1 MAKRARK
8 SRQQPKPAKAAPT
21 SNRNSAPDNFA
32 HSPASNSNKTDTPW
46 AAGETYLPPEKRSLW
61 PSEIF
66 ESAMRPCNIVPR
78 NWKRELPHLAAV
90 FVAALFLYAWT
101 APRLVALEDD
111 GLFIANLH
119 FFGVAHPPGYP
130 AHTFF
135 GGLFYHILDGLQ
147 NILGWEAHEKRPAYL
162 GHLFSGFAG
171 AVACS
176 ALYATVAMLIRGRV
190 FAYFAGLGYA
200 ASDTFWSQAIIT
212 EVYTLNSMFFFIVL
226 ALCLRYSSQ
235 ALGHLGQRST
245 KTHRHV
251 FIALTFV
258 YGLGVANHYPLLGLG
273 SIGLGMMVL
282 SQIGNI
288 IPRAVLGVAGVFA
301 GAAPLY
307 LWMVWRSGY
316 KIAENPANFYG
327 PIGLLGINEN
337 ISVVDFWFYFRRS
350 GYSGV
355 DKQSGVGLE
364 DKLDFATDLGH
375 DMLWQFTPLGFALVV
390 VGVLVML
397 RSRYNWLGFSL
408 LTSWFMTSFLLV
420 LLLDFKAEFIW
431 KAAFRVYHLLAFGI
445 MAIWLAFGAAW
456 IADKTRSWLSPMMR
470 RQLGGAMLA
479 AVVGFSLATHWNKND
494 RSGYSWAHDLAVA
507 KLNSVEAGAVLFT
520 FDDLDLPV
528 GYLHF
533 VEGQRPDLKV
543 YNDQALVYGDRLY
556 SPLLPDNPPPN
567 NPGATGKT
575 DILRKFIGETNKP
588 IYYHAARE
596 NLYRHPRYGSDFLG
610 FFRRV
615 NREGPHQRIILSD
628 YLRDW
633 LDKNAG
639 LHNEITDLW
648 TRQQHYSTVSQ
659 LVSAV
664 QVASYNGVQLSEE
677 WNEVIERAIS
687 QNTLARLTSNSNRLN
702 FRRLTPELMRREL
715 DWMNEF
721 DPSSQPLLGRGVH
734 ADFYWQKAFFAR
746 ELQDENTPFED
757 TLLLGWRANQT
768 PNNRAAVELLNF
780 YQAEERFCDFIAMMA
795 EIYPN
800 AADIPKPYL
809 PGLRAARQSA
819 GNCPPAEAA

>member
-66 ESAMRPCNIVPR
+66 ESAMRPCNIVSR

-288 IPRAVLGVAGVFA
+288 IPRAILGVAGVFA

-397 RSRYNWLGFSL
+397 RSRY
-408 LTSWFMTSFLLV
+408 
-420 LLLDFKAEFIW
+420 K
-431 KAAFRVYHLLAFGI
+431 
-445 MAIWLAFGAAW
+445 
-456 IADKTRSWLSPMMR
+456 
-470 RQLGGAMLA
+470 
-479 AVVGFSLATHWNKND
+479 
-494 RSGYSWAHDLAVA
+494 
-507 KLNSVEAGAVLFT
+507 
-520 FDDLDLPV
+520 
-528 GYLHF
+528 
-533 VEGQRPDLKV
+533 
-543 YNDQALVYGDRLY
+543 
-556 SPLLPDNPPPN
+556 
-567 NPGATGKT
+567 
-575 DILRKFIGETNKP
+575 
-588 IYYHAARE
+588 
-596 NLYRHPRYGSDFLG
+596 
-610 FFRRV
+610 
-615 NREGPHQRIILSD
+615 
-628 YLRDW
+628 
-633 LDKNAG
+633 
-639 LHNEITDLW
+639 
-648 TRQQHYSTVSQ
+648 
-659 LVSAV
+659 
-664 QVASYNGVQLSEE
+664 
-677 WNEVIERAIS
+677 
-687 QNTLARLTSNSNRLN
+687 LARLFLAD
-702 FRRLTPELMRREL
+702 ELVYDQFFAGAAFGFQGRVYLEGGVSGL
-715 DWMNEF
+715 
-721 DPSSQPLLGRGVH
+721 SSFGFWNHGHLAGVWRGV
-734 ADFYWQKAFFAR
+734 ADGQNAKLAFA
-746 ELQDENTPFED
+746 DD
-757 TLLLGWRANQT
+757 A
-768 PNNRAAVELLNF
+768 AAVG
-780 YQAEERFCDFIAMMA
+780 RR
-795 EIYPN
+795 N
-800 AADIPKPYL
+800 AGGGCRLFVGDSLEQKRPQRLQLGA
-809 PGLRAARQSA
+809 
-819 GNCPPAEAA
+819 